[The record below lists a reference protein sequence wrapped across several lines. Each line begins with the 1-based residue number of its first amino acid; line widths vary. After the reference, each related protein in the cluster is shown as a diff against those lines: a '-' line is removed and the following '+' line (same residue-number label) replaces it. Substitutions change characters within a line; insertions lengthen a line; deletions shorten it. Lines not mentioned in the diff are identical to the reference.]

1 MTISCQKRKRKT
13 GNVFRYVVTV
23 RKKHFS
29 ATESLTFPDKAS
41 GRAWAK
47 AVEEE
52 MLEQSADAEQ
62 DSLRY
67 ESAKSRSGDITLSQ
81 YLEAYCR
88 KMESLPKESRISYR
102 DMQAIKFWQKCWLTE
117 KRSKEITGDMLID
130 LLDERLEKVTPA
142 TNHLYVSVLRRA
154 LDFQKRVGLYF
165 RRFITDDLMKE
176 LWKLKLVGKSKE
188 DDTRPTEHQVYLLYK
203 AFLDGYNKPQ
213 AKVPYHHLMLFSIYS
228 AFREGEICNIRYSDL
243 DMENG
248 VVIIRDR
255 KDPKKKYG
263 NHQKVPLCPV
273 CLEIIAMQPRVD
285 GEDRIFPFKAQTVS
299 TKFSERTKAFGFPEL
314 RFHSFRHEGISRFF
328 EQKMSIPEVAIRS
341 GHKTWDNLRRYT
353 HLIHRTP
360 PDFWVCCKRIEQQ
373 YWGANRVENQVLKR
387 HSSEISSDIAPA
399 SL

>member
-1 MTISCQKRKRKT
+1 MTIACQKRKRKS
-13 GNVFRYVVTV
+13 GNVYRYVVTV
-23 RKKHFS
+23 RKKYFS

-47 AVEEE
+47 AVEQE
-52 MLEQSADAEQ
+52 MLEQSVNAEQ
-62 DSLRY
+62 DTLRY
-67 ESAKSRSGDITLSQ
+67 ESAKSRSGDITLNQ

-88 KMESLPKESRISYR
+88 KVESLRKESQISYR
-102 DMQAIKFWQKCWLTE
+102 DMQAIKFWQRSWLAE
-117 KRSKEITGDMLID
+117 KRSKEITSDMLID

-154 LDFQKRVGLYF
+154 LDFQKRVGLFF

-203 AFLDGYNKPQ
+203 DFLDGYNKPQ
-213 AKVPYHHLMLFSIYS
+213 GKVPYHHLMLFSIYS
-228 AFREGEICNIRYSDL
+228 AFREGEICSIRYSDL
-243 DMENG
+243 DMAHGE
-248 VVIIRDR
+248 VIIRDR

-273 CLEIIAMQPRVD
+273 CLEIIAMQPRIEGD
-285 GEDRIFPFKAQTVS
+285 DRIFPFKAQTVS
-299 TKFSERTKAFGFPEL
+299 TRFSEHTKALGFPEL

-341 GHKTWDNLRRYT
+341 GHRTWDNLRRYT

-360 PDFWVCCKRIEQQ
+360 PDFWAGCMQIEKE
-373 YWGANRVENQVLKR
+373 YWEANSIENCRLKR
-387 HSSEISSDIAPA
+387 HRQDADQK
-399 SL
+399 